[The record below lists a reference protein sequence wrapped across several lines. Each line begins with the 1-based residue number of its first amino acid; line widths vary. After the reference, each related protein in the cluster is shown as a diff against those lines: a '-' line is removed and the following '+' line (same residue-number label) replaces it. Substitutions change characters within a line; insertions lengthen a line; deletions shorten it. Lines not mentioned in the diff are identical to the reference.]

1 MFITSPVPEP
11 EAVTDAILRPDA
23 STSCEGSERASG
35 VLNRADRLALVGLPE
50 LGKMPR
56 AKLGRA
62 TLADART
69 AMSFQKHLRSDG
81 DWDDEIVQVA
91 GVLQVVDVH
100 QTWCGPCKAVAST
113 LRRVAMDHGD
123 KPIKF
128 FTADAENIDALKK
141 SVGGSE
147 PRFQLW
153 MNGKMKKEVKGVD
166 APTILGAIFKELG
179 IKA

>member
-1 MFITSPVPEP
+1 MKSYF
-11 EAVTDAILRPDA
+11 R
-23 STSCEGSERASG
+23 
-35 VLNRADRLALVGLPE
+35 
-50 LGKMPR
+50 PR
-56 AKLGRA
+56 AKFRSRPSRA
-62 TLADART
+62 PLLLQRRGV
-69 AMSFQKHLRSDG
+69 MSFQKVLRSDS

-100 QTWCGPCKAVAST
+100 QSWCGPCKAVAST
-113 LRRVAMDHGD
+113 LKRVVMDHGD

-128 FTADAENIDALKK
+128 FTADCEKIAALKK

-166 APTILGAIFKELG
+166 APEILGAILKELG
-179 IKA
+179 VKA

>member
-1 MFITSPVPEP
+1 MLITSPVPEP

-35 VLNRADRLALVGLPE
+35 VLNRADRLALVGLQNAE
-50 LGKMPR
+50 SQIGTRHSRQR
-56 AKLGRA
+56 ADRI
-62 TLADART
+62 
-69 AMSFQKHLRSDG
+69 AMSFQKHLRSDS

-153 MNGKMKKEVKGVD
+153 MNVKMKKEVKGVN
-166 APTILGAIFKELG
+166 APEILGAIFKELG

>member
-1 MFITSPVPEP
+1 
-11 EAVTDAILRPDA
+11 
-23 STSCEGSERASG
+23 
-35 VLNRADRLALVGLPE
+35 
-50 LGKMPR
+50 
-56 AKLGRA
+56 
-62 TLADART
+62 
-69 AMSFQKHLRSDG
+69 MSFQKHLRSDS

-100 QTWCGPCKAVAST
+100 QTWCGPCKAMAST

-128 FTADAENIDALKK
+128 FTADCEKIDALKQ

-147 PRFQLW
+147 PKFQLW

>member
-1 MFITSPVPEP
+1 MMKSYFRPEP
-11 EAVTDAILRPDA
+11 NLGRGH
-23 STSCEGSERASG
+23 SRAP
-35 VLNRADRLALVGLPE
+35 LLPQRADV
-50 LGKMPR
+50 
-56 AKLGRA
+56 
-62 TLADART
+62 
-69 AMSFQKHLRSDG
+69 MSFQKALRSDS

-100 QTWCGPCKAVAST
+100 QSWCGPCKAVAST
-113 LRRVAMDHGD
+113 LKRVVMDHGD

-128 FTADAENIDALKK
+128 FTADCEKIAALKK

-166 APTILGAIFKELG
+166 APEILGAIFKELG

>member
-1 MFITSPVPEP
+1 
-11 EAVTDAILRPDA
+11 
-23 STSCEGSERASG
+23 
-35 VLNRADRLALVGLPE
+35 
-50 LGKMPR
+50 
-56 AKLGRA
+56 
-62 TLADART
+62 
-69 AMSFQKHLRSDG
+69 MSFQKHLRSDG

-100 QTWCGPCKAVAST
+100 KTWCGPCKAMAST

-128 FTADAENIDALKK
+128 FTADAEKIDALKK

-147 PRFQLW
+147 PKFQLW